1 MGRLRLLFRFLS
13 RSPPKIFPQKKNS
26 SGHPHPPLARH
37 LSALMASLITNT
49 ADTDSDAAV
58 ANGSNSDSDASA
70 ANSDSNSDSD
80 SEKSYEYESS
90 GDDESSSSQ
99 IERVSP
105 LNIQISRVQRRY
117 GDTSCWSIGMETQ
130 MMSRALR
137 RESDDD
143 ACHIYLSFPMN
154 LMFAN
159 GKKSLGVVW
168 GFDSEIPM
176 IVRFR
181 ANRFLW
187 DKYDLRNGAADFN
200 VVVYQGEEPPSTS
213 MQREQRK
220 KQQATVATA
229 GETKTL
235 AADDSS
241 VDSMLKKSS
250 GGGGSSGGGSSSGGS
265 SKTRFRLATQVQHIV
280 ENFLIAN
287 WQGHGKRPDDI
298 LTMPPPPAS
307 SSSSSSS
314 ASSSS
319 GSSTKPP
326 SLRRATSS
334 VACPYCTLVCSFT
347 IAFSYVL
354 KLYIYSSYI

>member
-1 MGRLRLLFRFLS
+1 MSRECHSLSLRDRGAQLQRFFHKKKLLL
-13 RSPPKIFPQKKNS
+13 S

-49 ADTDSDAAV
+49 ADT
-58 ANGSNSDSDASA
+58 DSDASA

-143 ACHIYLSFPMN
+143 ACHVYLSFPMN

-176 IVRFR
+176 IV
-181 ANRFLW
+181 
-187 DKYDLRNGAADFN
+187 
-200 VVVYQGEEPPSTS
+200 
-213 MQREQRK
+213 
-220 KQQATVATA
+220 
-229 GETKTL
+229 
-235 AADDSS
+235 
-241 VDSMLKKSS
+241 
-250 GGGGSSGGGSSSGGS
+250 
-265 SKTRFRLATQVQHIV
+265 
-280 ENFLIAN
+280 
-287 WQGHGKRPDDI
+287 
-298 LTMPPPPAS
+298 
-307 SSSSSSS
+307 
-314 ASSSS
+314 
-319 GSSTKPP
+319 
-326 SLRRATSS
+326 
-334 VACPYCTLVCSFT
+334 
-347 IAFSYVL
+347 
-354 KLYIYSSYI
+354 